1 MTEVTE
7 IEAGSATV
15 TAVEVTD
22 RRRPGRVENVSPA
35 LIPILRSAD
44 PESAIEFDEVDQ
56 AAAVRGL
63 AFGVLLSAPIWVAI
77 AYLGMWFLS

>member
-7 IEAGSATV
+7 VEASAAQ
-15 TAVEVTD
+15 AVADAAD

-35 LIPILRSAD
+35 LIPILRTPD
-44 PESAIEFDEVDQ
+44 PAVDIEFDEVDQ

-77 AYLGMWFLS
+77 AYLGMLFLS

>member
-1 MTEVTE
+1 MTQVTEV
-7 IEAGSATV
+7 EAPPATQ
-15 TAVEVTD
+15 TTVETSD
-22 RRRPGRVENVSPA
+22 RRRPGRLENVSPT
-35 LIPILRSAD
+35 LIPILRSSEPAV
-44 PESAIEFDEVDQ
+44 EIEFDEVDQ